1 MTNTSG
7 FVIDGW
13 RYLQFVV
20 FMVFLNLTG
29 CVQQNINVSPMGK
42 TYCPRAI
49 VIKPF
54 VNQTGIPSAGIVVT
68 DVFQVAVVRLG
79 WPVLESEG
87 LKDVLAEYEMQDF
100 LTSSNSGQ
108 ALPKN
113 SKLQDADVLIY
124 GKVFTYQQGTGSS
137 LEPEVYK
144 LNQIPPVEPAMYT
157 VVGFSAWAINVNN
170 GSLLWSITIK
180 DNAGMLSYNTPVQ
193 SHAIMVIGKAIDELI
208 KKGANTK

>member
-7 FVIDGW
+7 FVIYGW

-29 CVQQNINVSPMGK
+29 CVKQNINVSPMGK

-54 VNQTGIPSAGIVVT
+54 ENQTGIPSAGIVVT

-124 GKVFTYQQGTGSS
+124 GKVFAYQQGQ
-137 LEPEVYK
+137 LLDRVEIYV
-144 LNQIPPVEPAMYT
+144 LNQIPPIEENMNT
-157 VVGFSAWAINVNN
+157 VVGFSAWAININN
-170 GSLLWSITIK
+170 GSVLWSINVK
-180 DNAGMLSYNTPVQ
+180 DDGGSFSYNTPVQ
-193 SHAIMVIGKAIDELI
+193 SHAIMVIGKAINELI
-208 KKGANTK
+208 KKGVNTK

>member
-7 FVIDGW
+7 FVIYGW
-13 RYLQFVV
+13 RYLQFLV

-29 CVQQNINVSPMGK
+29 CVTQNINVSPMGK
-42 TYCPRAI
+42 TYCPRGI

-54 VNQTGIPSAGIVVT
+54 ENQTGIPSAGIVVT

-113 SKLQDADVLIY
+113 SKLQGADVLIY
-124 GKVFTYQQGTGSS
+124 GKVFAYQQGTMYLGT
-137 LEPEVYK
+137 EVYI
-144 LNQIPPVEPAMYT
+144 LNQIPSWKKSLST

-170 GSLLWSITIK
+170 GSLLWSITIN
-180 DNAGMLSYNTPVQ
+180 DDGGMFSYNTPVQ
-193 SHAIMVIGKAIDELI
+193 SHAIMVIGKAIDQLI
-208 KKGANTK
+208 KKGVNTK

>member
-1 MTNTSG
+1 
-7 FVIDGW
+7 
-13 RYLQFVV
+13 
-20 FMVFLNLTG
+20 
-29 CVQQNINVSPMGK
+29 MGK
-42 TYCPRAI
+42 TYCPRGI

-54 VNQTGIPSAGIVVT
+54 ENQTGIPSAGIVVT

-137 LEPEVYK
+137 RLGTEEYI
-144 LNQIPPVEPAMYT
+144 LNQIPPLEPAMYT

-170 GSLLWSITIK
+170 GSLLWSITIN
-180 DNAGMLSYNTPVQ
+180 DNGGMLSYNTPVQ

-208 KKGANTK
+208 KRGANTK

>member
-1 MTNTSG
+1 
-7 FVIDGW
+7 
-13 RYLQFVV
+13 
-20 FMVFLNLTG
+20 
-29 CVQQNINVSPMGK
+29 MGK
-42 TYCPRAI
+42 TYCPRGI

-54 VNQTGIPSAGIVVT
+54 ENQTGIPSAGIVVT

-124 GKVFTYQQGTGSS
+124 GKVFAYQQGQ
-137 LEPEVYK
+137 LLDRVEIYL
-144 LNQIPPVEPAMYT
+144 LNQIPPIEENMNT
-157 VVGFSAWAINVNN
+157 VVGFSAWAINIKN
-170 GSLLWSITIK
+170 GSVLWSINVK
-180 DNAGMLSYNTPVQ
+180 DDGGSFSYNTPVQ
-193 SHAIMVIGKAIDELI
+193 SHAIMVIGKAINELI
-208 KKGANTK
+208 KKGVNTK

>member
-7 FVIDGW
+7 FVIDRW
-13 RYLQFVV
+13 RYLPFVV

-29 CVQQNINVSPMGK
+29 CVKQNIIVSPMGK

-54 VNQTGIPSAGIVVT
+54 ENQTGIPSAGIVVT

-124 GKVFTYQQGTGSS
+124 GKVFAYQQGQ
-137 LEPEVYK
+137 LLDRVEIYL
-144 LNQIPPVEPAMYT
+144 LNQIPPIEENMNT
-157 VVGFSAWAINVNN
+157 VVGFSAWAINIKN
-170 GSLLWSITIK
+170 GSVLWSINVK
-180 DNAGMLSYNTPVQ
+180 DDGGSFSYNTPVQ
-193 SHAIMVIGKAIDELI
+193 SHAIMVIGKAINELI
-208 KKGANTK
+208 KKGVNTK

>member
-1 MTNTSG
+1 MTKTSG
-7 FVIDGW
+7 FVICGW

-29 CVQQNINVSPMGK
+29 CVKQNINVSPMGK
-42 TYCPRAI
+42 TYCPRGI

-54 VNQTGIPSAGIVVT
+54 ENQTGIPSAGIVVT

-124 GKVFTYQQGTGSS
+124 GKVFAYQQGQ
-137 LEPEVYK
+137 LLDRVEIYL
-144 LNQIPPVEPAMYT
+144 LNQIPPIEENMNT
-157 VVGFSAWAINVNN
+157 VVGFSAWAINIKN
-170 GSLLWSITIK
+170 GSVLWSINVK
-180 DNAGMLSYNTPVQ
+180 DDGGSFSYNTPVQ
-193 SHAIMVIGKAIDELI
+193 SHAIMVIGKAINELI
-208 KKGANTK
+208 KKGVNTK

>member
-13 RYLQFVV
+13 RYLQFLV

-29 CVQQNINVSPMGK
+29 CVKQNIIVSPMGK

-54 VNQTGIPSAGIVVT
+54 ENQTGIPSAGIVVT

-124 GKVFTYQQGTGSS
+124 GKVFTYQQGTIFPCV
-137 LEPEVYK
+137 EIYK
-144 LNQIPPVEPAMYT
+144 LNQIPPVEPAMNT
-157 VVGFSAWAINVNN
+157 VVGFSAWAININN
-170 GSLLWSITIK
+170 GSVLWSINMK
-180 DNAGMLSYNTPVQ
+180 DDGGMFSYNTPVQ

>member
-13 RYLQFVV
+13 RYLQFLV

-29 CVQQNINVSPMGK
+29 CVKQNINVSPMGK
-42 TYCPRAI
+42 TYCPRGI

-54 VNQTGIPSAGIVVT
+54 ENQTGIPSAGIVVT

-113 SKLQDADVLIY
+113 SKLQDPDVLIY
-124 GKVFTYQQGTGSS
+124 GKVFAYQQGQ
-137 LEPEVYK
+137 LLDRVEIYL
-144 LNQIPPVEPAMYT
+144 LNQIPPIEENMNT
-157 VVGFSAWAINVNN
+157 VVGFSAWAININN
-170 GSLLWSITIK
+170 GSVLWSINVK
-180 DNAGMLSYNTPVQ
+180 DDGGSFSYNAPVQ
-193 SHAIMVIGKAIDELI
+193 SHAIMVIGKAINELI
-208 KKGANTK
+208 KKGVNTK

>member
-13 RYLQFVV
+13 RYLQFLV

-29 CVQQNINVSPMGK
+29 CVKQNINVSPMGK

-54 VNQTGIPSAGIVVT
+54 ENQTGIPSAGIVVT

-124 GKVFTYQQGTGSS
+124 GKVFAYQQGQ
-137 LEPEVYK
+137 LLDRVEIYV
-144 LNQIPPVEPAMYT
+144 LNQIPPIEENMNT
-157 VVGFSAWAINVNN
+157 VVGFSAWAININN
-170 GSLLWSITIK
+170 GSVLWSINVK
-180 DNAGMLSYNTPVQ
+180 DDGGRFSYNTPVQ
-193 SHAIMVIGKAIDELI
+193 SHAIMVIEKAINELI
-208 KKGANTK
+208 KKGVNTK

>member
-7 FVIDGW
+7 FVIYGW

-29 CVQQNINVSPMGK
+29 CVKQNINVSPMGK
-42 TYCPRAI
+42 TYCPRGI

-54 VNQTGIPSAGIVVT
+54 ENQTGIPSAGIVVT

-124 GKVFTYQQGTGSS
+124 GKVFAYQQGQLFDSV
-137 LEPEVYK
+137 EIYV
-144 LNQIPPVEPAMYT
+144 LNQIPPIEENMNT
-157 VVGFSAWAINVNN
+157 VVGFSAWAININN
-170 GSLLWSITIK
+170 GSVLWSINVK
-180 DNAGMLSYNTPVQ
+180 DDGGSFSYNTPVQ

-208 KKGANTK
+208 KKGVNTK

>member
-1 MTNTSG
+1 
-7 FVIDGW
+7 
-13 RYLQFVV
+13 
-20 FMVFLNLTG
+20 MVFLNLTG
-29 CVQQNINVSPMGK
+29 CVKQNINVSPMGK
-42 TYCPRAI
+42 TYCPRGI

-54 VNQTGIPSAGIVVT
+54 ENQTGIPSAGIVVT

-124 GKVFTYQQGTGSS
+124 GKVFAYQQGQ
-137 LEPEVYK
+137 LLDRVEIYL
-144 LNQIPPVEPAMYT
+144 LNQIPPIEENMNT
-157 VVGFSAWAINVNN
+157 VVGFSAWAINIKN
-170 GSLLWSITIK
+170 GSVLWSINVK
-180 DNAGMLSYNTPVQ
+180 DDGGSFSYNTPVQ
-193 SHAIMVIGKAIDELI
+193 SHAIMVIGKAINELI
-208 KKGANTK
+208 KKGVNTK

>member
-13 RYLQFVV
+13 RYLPFVV

-29 CVQQNINVSPMGK
+29 CVKQNINVSPMGK

-54 VNQTGIPSAGIVVT
+54 ENQTGIPSAGIVVT

-124 GKVFTYQQGTGSS
+124 GKVFAYQQGQ
-137 LEPEVYK
+137 LFDRVEIYK
-144 LNQIPPVEPAMYT
+144 LNQIPPIEENMNT
-157 VVGFSAWAINVNN
+157 VVGFSAWAININN
-170 GSLLWSITIK
+170 GSVLWSINVK
-180 DNAGMLSYNTPVQ
+180 NDGGSFSYNTPVQ
-193 SHAIMVIGKAIDELI
+193 SHAIMVIGKAIDEVI